1 MGGLSVLFGALFLL
15 TGSGEQLR
23 YLVVML
29 GGAAL
34 CLAAVWPTF
43 RPGRWT
49 TAAFVLAGMAAAPA
63 TYWIRRR
70 PPNNLNRPTD
80 RREPPA
86 PSAGAELF
94 GYLRLYR
101 SRMATNTRTVGFG
114 LSHRRRADRRKK
126 VEAPR

>member
-1 MGGLSVLFGALFLL
+1 MTVLVRILTLAMGGLCVLCGGLFLL

-49 TAAFVLAGMAAAPA
+49 TAGFVLAGMAAAPA
-63 TYWIRRR
+63 TYWIRRWDVCCEFVWVGSYGYPWR
-70 PPNNLNRPTD
+70 WGA
-80 RREPPA
+80 PA
-86 PSAGAELF
+86 
-94 GYLRLYR
+94 
-101 SRMATNTRTVGFG
+101 
-114 LSHRRRADRRKK
+114 
-126 VEAPR
+126 